1 MLNLQDTIEN
11 LLRATKR
18 EHLEELLTIMRE
30 NEFYRRSC
38 RGHHHWPGGLA
49 QHSLEV
55 MSRMQR
61 QNTQELPIDSIVIV
75 ALLHQLYKV
84 SGFKQYHHFGSRS
97 VLIATR
103 EAGLRLTPMEYKA
116 ILWHMHGPREKGKI
130 GADFDAV
137 LDNPLWQLLRKA
149 DHYSCTHPMTKKEF
163 EYAMG
168 GKVRKRNIDKDVEF
182 VMPSHGHALTIPKD
196 QIKPTKEL
204 LPEEK
209 RNHYIR
215 QKNMPIA
222 RIVELLSMNGIK
234 VPEDIQDRI
243 SNELKR
249 ETKQDN
255 ITGFRPSYLQ
265 TATWDEIAYHR
276 SMLFELCQM
285 KEPIRVARYI
295 YDNYRVFNVN
305 EKFQSMYNWLKEQFG
320 FTTELNS
327 FSHSCARVDNYKNRY
342 KYCDSF
348 LTLGHQ

>member
-18 EHLEELLTIMRE
+18 EHIEKLLTIMRE

-149 DHYSCTHPMTKKEF
+149 DHYSCTHPMTEKEF

-168 GKVRKRNIDKDVEF
+168 GKVRAIKLITHSEVGESSEVRPIRPTQSEGRKTE
-182 VMPSHGHALTIPKD
+182 LT
-196 QIKPTKEL
+196 
-204 LPEEK
+204 PEEK
-209 RNHYIR
+209 RRRYIR
-215 QKNMPIA
+215 RNNVPFADILEFMKKYGLNPQKG
-222 RIVELLSMNGIK
+222 VE
-234 VPEDIQDRI
+234 E
-243 SNELKR
+243 
-249 ETKQDN
+249 
-255 ITGFRPSYLQ
+255 
-265 TATWDEIAYHR
+265 
-276 SMLFELCQM
+276 QM
-285 KEPIRVARYI
+285 KEDWENSPITIDTDGFNPNYLRRANREEIQEHIVQLQDICSQKQRVAGFVNKYIYKQHPNVFNMKFTFTEMYVWLKKEFKINCEIENFRKYNPIR
-295 YDNYRVFNVN
+295 DTLQVN
-305 EKFQSMYNWLKEQFG
+305 S
-320 FTTELNS
+320 
-327 FSHSCARVDNYKNRY
+327 
-342 KYCDSF
+342 
-348 LTLGHQ
+348 